1 MSDLVNRG
9 SDKPMRTFHKGR
21 TCRTIGEQWFDSQVP
36 GWHSRPSRPEGFSPP
51 PVLEFPDH
59 SRTKKKSTAI
69 IPQAGALWLAAW
81 KILLNYMI
89 TLVFLF
95 LAQII
100 TFLWLLLYGYHVLI
114 HLKLAEV
121 GHSVF
126 SIIFYSGQLFWSSSS
141 LLKILFSM
149 CHILLGTKDAKTKS
163 MSFYVLHS
171 MNFFMGVSNHFFW
184 PLMNKKFPQCWF
196 TTISWNSKNPLL
208 KILVNPWECLQMFQ
222 KIFTLHIYPSPF
234 PMY

>member
-100 TFLWLLLYGYHVLI
+100 TFLWLLLYGLSCVDTSKTSWSWPFCFQYHI
-114 HLKLAEV
+114 
-121 GHSVF
+121 
-126 SIIFYSGQLFWSSSS
+126 LFWTIILIFILS
-141 LLKILFSM
+141 LKNIVF
-149 CHILLGTKDAKTKS
+149 H
-163 MSFYVLHS
+163 
-171 MNFFMGVSNHFFW
+171 VSYFARH
-184 PLMNKKFPQCWF
+184 
-196 TTISWNSKNPLL
+196 
-208 KILVNPWECLQMFQ
+208 
-222 KIFTLHIYPSPF
+222 
-234 PMY
+234 